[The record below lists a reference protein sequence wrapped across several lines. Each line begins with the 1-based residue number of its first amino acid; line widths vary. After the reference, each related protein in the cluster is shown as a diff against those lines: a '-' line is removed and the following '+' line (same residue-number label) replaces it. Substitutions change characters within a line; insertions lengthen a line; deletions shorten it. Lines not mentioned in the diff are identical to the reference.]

1 MWTAAT
7 SRHQACVTLH
17 TARLQVATKYTIRA
31 IVCEASYPHVL
42 MSFLEAFISVFTFK
56 NIPKHFETQS
66 LQLKCPKNIHRLAVW
81 LEKIIKSSHQI
92 ARDFVDTFSADTDT
106 DTADPRSSRGHS
118 NTIVC
123 RLLPEMFPPQP
134 NCINNQLSKY
144 LPSTDPLF
152 CNLFFLL

>member
-1 MWTAAT
+1 MSLCTQPGYRWQRNIPYGQSSAK
-7 SRHQACVTLH
+7 LP
-17 TARLQVATKYTIRA
+17 I
-31 IVCEASYPHVL
+31 L
-42 MSFLEAFISVFTFK
+42 MSSCHFWKHLLVFSLLRIE
-56 NIPKHFETQS
+56 IPKHFETQS

-152 CNLFFLL
+152 CNLFFL

>member
-1 MWTAAT
+1 MCIKKVSTA
-7 SRHQACVTLH
+7 HKNVF
-17 TARLQVATKYTIRA
+17 
-31 IVCEASYPHVL
+31 EVL
-42 MSFLEAFISVFTFK
+42 VGLVWHKHFKKSAAHKNVFEVLVSFFTFK

-66 LQLKCPKNIHRLAVW
+66 LQLKCPKIIHWLAVW

-106 DTADPRSSRGHS
+106 DTADPRSSRGHN

-152 CNLFFLL
+152 CNLFFLYN